1 MAAVESNID
10 EKMHALALKLIPGV
24 GDIIAKSLVMFFG
37 SAKEVFKKSA
47 AQLVKVPGVGPQTA
61 ADIVKKR
68 DLSKAEREF
77 EFVHKQG
84 IKVFYFLDDNYPSRL
99 KAIPDSPI
107 IFFGDGNLNL
117 NPARILA
124 IVGTRK
130 CSEYGKELCEK
141 LVDAVKDQSCL
152 VISGLALGIDTA
164 AHKYSV
170 DLKVPTI
177 GVLGSGL
184 KKIYP
189 YQNKTLAE
197 LMKENGGVLTEFI
210 SNTPP
215 DAENFPKR
223 NRIVAGMCDALV
235 VVETAIKGGAKIT
248 AEIANSYNKDVM
260 AFPGRPN
267 DEYSLGCNQLI
278 RENKAI
284 LINSPDDLL
293 KDLGWKTKGAKP
305 IQHSLFL
312 ELSEEEGKIIEIL
325 RQKKS
330 VAIDDLAFALKM
342 DQSYL
347 SLKLLELEFSGFLRA
362 LPGKCYELR

>member
-1 MAAVESNID
+1 MNPIKSNNEEIL
-10 EKMHALALKLIPGV
+10 HALALKHTPGV

-37 SAKEVFKKSA
+37 SAQAAFRKSE
-47 AQLVKVPGVGPQTA
+47 AQLIKVPGIGAQTA
-61 ADIVKKR
+61 AEICKKR
-68 DLSKAEREF
+68 DLKIAEKEF
-77 EFVHKQG
+77 DFILQNS
-84 IKVFYFLDDNYPSRL
+84 IKFFYFLDDDYPARL
-99 KAIPDSPI
+99 KSIPDSPI
-107 IFFGDGNLNL
+107 LLFGSGNMNL

-130 CSEYGKELCEK
+130 CSEYGRELCRDI
-141 LVDAVKDQSCL
+141 VASIKDQSCL

-164 AHKYSV
+164 AHKYAV
-170 DLKVPTI
+170 DFNVPTI

-184 KKIYP
+184 KKFYP
-189 YQNKTLAE
+189 YQNKNLAE
-197 LMKENGGVLTEFI
+197 QMKENGGVLTEFI

-235 VVETAIKGGAKIT
+235 VVETAVKGGAKIT

-278 RENKAI
+278 RDNKAI

-293 KDLGWKTKGAKP
+293 KDLGWNSISTKP
-305 IQHSLFL
+305 LQQSLFFQL
-312 ELSEEEGKIIEIL
+312 TEEEGRIIEIL